1 MSAAAVAHRRLL
13 AVFAHPDDETFL
25 AGGTIARH
33 AADGWDVRLI
43 TLTRGE
49 AGSRGPYVDLSQEEF
64 GALRETELRAAC
76 AALGVL
82 EVQVLGLPDT
92 AIGLHEAEALDAVT
106 EMLASWRP
114 ALVLTFG
121 PDGISGHIDHVA
133 VSRIVTAAV
142 QRIVE
147 QVSQDPSA
155 ATFVPRLYY
164 VARSPGVP
172 GSCASHDAVPPPLIT
187 TIVDVTEA
195 ANGKCRAKG
204 AYRSQWH
211 LQAGATEATPGDL
224 ISEMFHRALPPWISR
239 TPETVRLLP

>member
-1 MSAAAVAHRRLL
+1 MTFTANRRLL

-49 AGSRGPYVDLSQEEF
+49 AGRRGPYADLSQQEF

-82 EVQVLGLPDT
+82 DFQVLGLPDK
-92 AIGLHEAEALDAVT
+92 GVSLHEAEALDAVIEAIARWQPT
-106 EMLASWRP
+106 
-114 ALVLTFG
+114 LVLTFG
-121 PDGISGHIDHVA
+121 PDGISGHTDHVA

-142 QRIVE
+142 ERSVVP
-147 QVSQDPSA
+147 VSPYPFA
-155 ATFVPRLYY
+155 AKPKLYY

-172 GSCASHDAVPPPLIT
+172 GCCVSHEAAAPPPIT

-195 ANGKCRAKG
+195 ADGKCRAKD
-204 AYRSQWH
+204 AYRSQMH
-211 LQAGATEATPGDL
+211 LQAGATGAPPDDL
-224 ISEMFHRALPPWISR
+224 ISEMFHRALPPWSSR

>member
-1 MSAAAVAHRRLL
+1 MSAAVRRRLL
-13 AVFAHPDDETFL
+13 AVFAHPDDESFL

-49 AGSRGPYVDLSQEEF
+49 AGRRGPYVDLSQQEF
-64 GALRETELRAAC
+64 GALREAELRAAC

-82 EVQVLGLPDT
+82 DLHVLGFPDKGV
-92 AIGLHEAEALDAVT
+92 GLHEAEALDTVT
-106 EMLASWRP
+106 EVIARWQP

-121 PDGISGHIDHVA
+121 PDGISGHTDHVA

-142 QRIVE
+142 ERIVM
-147 QVSQDPSA
+147 QVSQYPFA
-155 ATFVPRLYY
+155 AGPRLYY

-172 GSCASHDAVPPPLIT
+172 GCCVSHDAAPPPPIT
-187 TIVDVTEA
+187 TIVDVTDA
-195 ANGKCRAKG
+195 ADGKCRARD
-204 AYRSQWH
+204 AYRSQLH
-211 LQAGATEATPGDL
+211 LQAGATGATPDDL